1 MTDHRTVVISM
12 DGSDCADFAFEWY
25 LEQIRRPN
33 DYVIFV
39 HCPEYN
45 GMFEAVSFG
54 MGEATVEGDMTK
66 MFGKEAKLMKE
77 LVNNLG
83 EKLRDV
89 MLSGKVKCV
98 PGSHGDVILKV
109 AEEEQASFI
118 IAGRRGIG
126 TLRRTF
132 LGSVSDYV
140 VHHRTIPVL
149 VCCYKHGD

>member
-1 MTDHRTVVISM
+1 MADIRNVVISM

-33 DYVIFV
+33 DHVIFV

-45 GMFEAVSFG
+45 AMFEAVSFG

-66 MFGKEAKLMKE
+66 MFGKEAKRIKE
-77 LVNNLG
+77 LVNSLA
-83 EKLRDV
+83 ERLRAV

-98 PGSHGDVILKV
+98 PGNPGEVILKV
-109 AEEEQASFI
+109 AEEEHASFI
-118 IAGRRGIG
+118 ITGRRGIG
-126 TLRRTF
+126 VLQRTF

-140 VHHRTIPVL
+140 VHHSPIPVL
-149 VCCYKHGD
+149 VCCYKHTH